1 MVHMHVCETK
11 GQFLQGHKL
20 FGCTPVAHLDRIGA
34 LNERLSMAHCVWL
47 TDEDI
52 DRVAERGAIVI
63 HNPAS
68 NGKLGSGR
76 MRFDE
81 MLRRNVQVGLAT
93 DGNGSNDTQNMF
105 EAMRMAGVLHNRSD
119 RDYQSWPS
127 PQQILR
133 AATSESAHAFGM
145 GGRLGAIAAGQA
157 ADIVLLNVGF
167 LSVCAAQ

>member
-1 MVHMHVCETK
+1 
-11 GQFLQGHKL
+11 
-20 FGCTPVAHLDRIGA
+20 
-34 LNERLSMAHCVWL
+34 MAHCVWL

-52 DRVAERGAIVI
+52 DRVAGRGAIVI

-133 AATSESAHAFGM
+133 AATSGSAHAFGM
-145 GGRLGAIAAGQA
+145 GGKLGAIAAGQA
-157 ADIVLLNVGF
+157 ADIVLLNMIPIR
-167 LSVCAAQ
+167 LCPSMMSSNRSSIARTASR